1 MIEHRTQIRVRYAET
16 DRMGFVYY
24 GNYATYFEVAR
35 VEMLRS
41 LGISYRE
48 LEDQGV
54 LLPVVD
60 FKVSY
65 LQPARYD
72 DLLDI
77 QTRISVLPT
86 ARITFSYETRN
97 QEGVLLNEAETTLVF
112 VDAHSGRPRK
122 APDDLLKVFSEKL
135 G

>member
-16 DRMGFVYY
+16 DRMGYVYY
-24 GNYATYFEVAR
+24 GNYAAYFEVAR

-41 LGISYRE
+41 LGFSYRE
-48 LEDQGV
+48 LEDKGV

-60 FKVSY
+60 FKVRY
-65 LQPARYD
+65 VQPARYD

-77 QTRISVLPT
+77 HTRISVLPT
-86 ARITFSYETRN
+86 ARITFTYETRN

-112 VDAHSGRPRK
+112 VDAESGRPRK
-122 APDDLLKVFSEKL
+122 APDDLLKVMAEKL
-135 G
+135 S